1 MTLNQLFDI
10 CEEIELG
17 HAKLYAHFSLL
28 LGGTDDRIARFWEHM
43 STEEWGHYIV
53 LNFGRAL
60 CAKTLG
66 ADTFVNNTEV
76 SNLIRLRDRISK
88 YQQGIHEEDLTLS
101 EAFKMAIEFE
111 TSEANVV
118 YAQVVGLIREAISKS
133 GKPYLLNRITVEQDH
148 AKKHIEGLVQAVKR
162 FSQDPDLARQALGLL
177 SKGKKRE
184 L

>member
-1 MTLNQLFDI
+1 MTLNELFDI

-28 LGGTDDRIARFWEHM
+28 LGDTDDRIARFWEHM

-60 CAKTLG
+60 CAKTIGLD
-66 ADTFVNNTEV
+66 AFINKVEA
-76 SNLIRLRDRISK
+76 SKLIQLRDRISE
-88 YQQGIHEEDLTLS
+88 YQKDIHEKDLTLS

-118 YAQVVGLIREAISKS
+118 YAHVVGLIREAVRKS
-133 GKPYLLNRITVEQDH
+133 GKLYLLNRITVERDH
-148 AKKHIEGLVQAVKR
+148 AKKHVEGLVQAVKR
-162 FSQDPDLARQALGLL
+162 FSQDPDLSRQALGLL
-177 SKGKKRE
+177 ARGKNRE